1 MAEKKWRQKIKCR
14 CNVVLVHK
22 QKMFSLKRE
31 REKKEER
38 RKRRNGKIKKT
49 RGGQQLHQQVWCLAK
64 CDCHMGLPPPSGL
77 LSSEG
82 DLAAA
87 AVASSTAASYVS
99 PRWKCFITLFAPLP
113 QSVRL
118 CRVCVCRQSAP
129 FWYHYSN
136 GDAKSFSLSLPFSL
150 SFYLCL
156 CEFTKKCLSEGG
168 TERIASLFQQ
178 SDHVCACVP
187 LRPLLTL
194 SFFSHKNSDIY
205 SEVYSLFQSF
215 E

>member
-1 MAEKKWRQKIKCR
+1 MNSRYLSMAEKKWRQKIKCR

-99 PRWKCFITLFAPLP
+99 PR
-113 QSVRL
+113 
-118 CRVCVCRQSAP
+118 
-129 FWYHYSN
+129 
-136 GDAKSFSLSLPFSL
+136 
-150 SFYLCL
+150 
-156 CEFTKKCLSEGG
+156 
-168 TERIASLFQQ
+168 
-178 SDHVCACVP
+178 
-187 LRPLLTL
+187 
-194 SFFSHKNSDIY
+194 
-205 SEVYSLFQSF
+205 
-215 E
+215 